1 MGKWRPVV
9 QLRRIIP
16 SMFPSQPVPEH
27 NTPEHQS
34 CVRTAGIQAFFLTA
48 LNLGESAPFRN
59 PGSGAVLLD
68 RERN

>member
-1 MGKWRPVV
+1 M
-9 QLRRIIP
+9 I
-16 SMFPSQPVPEH
+16 PSQPVPEH